1 MTTNNTLIDAILV
14 NRGFSNAKI
23 NADTVSAETVKTW
36 HNLLDDL
43 HSASYKVAAIAYNT
57 EGHVDYSPIYTA
69 IAKVWEYIGA
79 VNGGKLRSDENTAL
93 VLCSKATRESVKK
106 SADLQYVY
114 SQKNNSAKY
123 LRELENTNG
132 ASKETIAKVKA
143 DIVSFNEK
151 IDKLK
156 KQYGNQTKQFSKVS
170 ASAFYKSVEDFI
182 ADMIEERLTMTE
194 EEVQAEAEAKRQ
206 ERRRK
211 TAEKKAAQKN
221 AEKKTDDHSDNQI
234 YVDWCKE
241 NNYEVD
247 ATSWKLFE
255 TLVKSM

>member
-1 MTTNNTLIDAILV
+1 MTNTIVSAILA

-23 NADTVSAETVKTW
+23 NAEILSAETVKEW
-36 HNLLDDL
+36 HGLLDNL

-57 EGHVDYSPIYTA
+57 EGQVDYSPIYTA
-69 IAKVWEYIGA
+69 IAKVWEYIGS

-93 VLCSKATRESVKK
+93 VLCSKATKESVKK

-114 SQKNNSAKY
+114 SQKNNSARY

-132 ASKETIAKVKA
+132 ASEDTIAKVKA
-143 DIVSFNEK
+143 DIAGFDEK
-151 IDKLK
+151 IDELK
-156 KQYGNQTKQFSKVS
+156 KKSGNQYKEFSKVS
-170 ASAFYKSVEDFI
+170 AGAFYKSVEDFI

-211 TAEKKAAQKN
+211 TAEKKAQKN
-221 AEKKTDDHSDNQI
+221 A
-234 YVDWCKE
+234 
-241 NNYEVD
+241 
-247 ATSWKLFE
+247 
-255 TLVKSM
+255 